1 MKRKAFKIDQDKHKK
16 VQFYVDADNAE
27 AILQFVFE
35 EKVDKEFKEI
45 RTLLKDNL
53 RNREKYCK
61 VEVSSKAKGM
71 YELRFTRQRNDRIY
85 CKEITSVKARI
96 IIMVEL
102 FRGKKSQDIPKRI
115 KGRIETMGG
124 YEYEIN

>member
-1 MKRKAFKIDQDKHKK
+1 MR
-16 VQFYVDADNAE
+16 V
-27 AILQFVFE
+27 
-35 EKVDKEFKEI
+35 
-45 RTLLKDNL
+45 
-53 RNREKYCK
+53 
-61 VEVSSKAKGM
+61 
-71 YELRFTRQRNDRIY
+71 TRQRNDRIY